1 MPKNVQTTAQ
11 LHSFHMGFPGSSDGK
26 ASVCNAGDPGSIP
39 RLGRS
44 PGEWNDNLLQYSCLE
59 NSMDGG
65 AWWATVHGV
74 TKSRTR
80 LSNFTFFLSHASKVT
95 PQILQARLQQ
105 YVNWELPYVQA
116 GFRKGR
122 GTRDQTAKICWIIEK
137 ASSSSVS
144 HSVKSDSLWFHW
156 TVACQASLS
165 MVFSRQE
172 YWSGLPFPY
181 PEDLSDTG
189 S

>member
-11 LHSFHMGFPGSSDGK
+11 LHPFHMGFPGGSDGK
-26 ASVCNAGDPGSIP
+26 ASACNAGDPGLIP

-44 PGEWNDNLLQYSCLE
+44 PGEGNDKLFQYSCLE
-59 NSMDGG
+59 NCMDGG
-65 AWWATVHGV
+65 PWWARVHGV
-74 TKSRTR
+74 TKSWTR

-105 YVNWELPYVQA
+105 YVNWELTYVQA
-116 GFRKGR
+116 GFRKEK
-122 GTRDQTAKICWIIEK
+122 GTRDQIAKICWIIEK

-156 TVACQASLS
+156 TVACQSSLS
-165 MVFSRQE
+165 MVFSKQE

-181 PEDLSDTG
+181 PEDLSDPG
-189 S
+189 I